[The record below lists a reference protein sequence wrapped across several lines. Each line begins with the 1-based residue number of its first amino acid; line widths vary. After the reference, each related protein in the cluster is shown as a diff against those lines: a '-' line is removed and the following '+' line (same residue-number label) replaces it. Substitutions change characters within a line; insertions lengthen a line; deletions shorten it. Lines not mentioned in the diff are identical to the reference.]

1 MKESELIGE
10 IIEKT
15 KGIEYY
21 FDCIL
26 HNFILPQKNV
36 EFFRNVMLHTSITP
50 MGSKLKIVKS
60 ICKNYSINPDFD
72 IAKIHR
78 ILAIRNIFA
87 HESTYVEHPENISK
101 IDE

>member
-1 MKESELIGE
+1 MDD
-10 IIEKT
+10 
-15 KGIEYY
+15 
-21 FDCIL
+21 FD
-26 HNFILPQKNV
+26 
-36 EFFRNVMLHTSITP
+36 
-50 MGSKLKIVKS
+50 

-101 IDE
+101 IDELSGNGGYTQKTPEELYSEFNNLYEEQRSMIIKFSESISKIV